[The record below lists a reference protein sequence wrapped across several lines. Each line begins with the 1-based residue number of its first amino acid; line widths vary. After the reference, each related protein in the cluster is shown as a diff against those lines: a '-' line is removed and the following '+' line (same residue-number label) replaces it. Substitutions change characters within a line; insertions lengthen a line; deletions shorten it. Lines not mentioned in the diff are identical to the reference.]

1 MSWIKCI
8 EPEQAEGK
16 LRQLYERV
24 SHPEHGIDNILL
36 VHSLRPHTLLGHM
49 TLYKNVLHHRDN
61 VLPKWYLEAIG
72 VYVSILNGCSYCTD
86 HHGEGLR
93 KLLPDEPSYQRIK
106 QALSQESFSTVLTPA
121 FAAGMIYAKRLTI
134 APAEDLSDL
143 VATMRT
149 HGLDDGM
156 ILELNQVVSYFNY
169 ANRTANGLGV
179 NTEGDALGLSPGD
192 NDNPENW
199 SHT

>member
-93 KLLPDEPSYQRIK
+93 KLPPDEPSYQRIK

-121 FAAGMIYAKRLTI
+121 FAAGMVYAKQLTI

-169 ANRTANGLGV
+169 ANRTANGV